1 MVVVKKA
8 RRKRMVVR
16 GTRAGGGVMID
27 AGMTAGKSE
36 KSKLDVR
43 VGHSVQATG

>member
-8 RRKRMVVR
+8 RRERMVVR
-16 GTRAGGGVMID
+16 GTRFGRGVMID

-36 KSKLDVR
+36 EVKWKCSLNTR
-43 VGHSVQATG
+43 